1 MAAQPTR
8 SALKVLFCGQM
19 MRAGFQFT
27 RDAAQRAGLTAALQ
41 ISECSGDELQHEIR
55 DAHVAVPLMSRL
67 DDAMMAAAPKL
78 RMILQ
83 FGVGLEG
90 VDVDAVRYV

>member
-1 MAAQPTR
+1 M
-8 SALKVLFCGQM
+8 LFCGRM

-27 RDAAQRAGLTAALQ
+27 HEATARAGLAATLQ
-41 ISECSGDELQHEIR
+41 ISECSSAELPRAIR
-55 DAHVAVPLMSRL
+55 DAHVVVPLMSRVDESL
-67 DDAMMAAAPKL
+67 LAAAPHL

-90 VDVDAVRYV
+90 VDIPAVRVKV